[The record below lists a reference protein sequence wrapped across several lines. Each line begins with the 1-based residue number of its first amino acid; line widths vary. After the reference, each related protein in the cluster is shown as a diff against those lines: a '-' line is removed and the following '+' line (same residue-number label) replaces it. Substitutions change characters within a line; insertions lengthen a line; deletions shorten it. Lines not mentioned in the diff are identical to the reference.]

1 MWLRGPGF
9 RECTEEGTDVTAQKE
24 LPTRARVIIVGGG
37 IVGCSIAYHLAKRG
51 VSDVV
56 LLERKQLT
64 CGTTWHAA
72 GLVSMLWP
80 TPFLTRLAKYSH
92 ELYASLEEETGQA
105 TGYRRIGSL
114 SVARTSERLEEL
126 RRTSSMASV
135 FDVESEMIDNERLAE
150 LYPGINTDGILG
162 TLYIEKDGQTNP
174 VDTTVVLA
182 KGARLHGAR
191 VLEGIK
197 VEDILVEDGRA
208 IGVKTDSGSIAADQ
222 VVLAGG
228 LWSRDIAARIGIDLP
243 LYACEHFYVVT
254 DEMDG
259 MTKRPVLRDFDKG
272 VYFKEDAGKMLVGW
286 FEHNARGC
294 SMDRIPEDFCFD
306 EFPCGHDDIEEYLM
320 RGMETVP
327 DLERAGI
334 RTMFNGPESF
344 TPDNLHLLGPT
355 PELDNFFVA
364 CGLNSKGIGA
374 GGGIGKLMADWMIDG
389 HPSGDIWECD
399 VRRHHAV
406 QRGQDYIEARIPEAL
421 GHTYAMHWPFY
432 QYTTA
437 RGAMR
442 SPLHD
447 TLKEQ
452 GACFGEVA
460 GFERPNWFAR
470 GGAKAEYQYSYKRQ
484 NWFDFYAEEHMA
496 VRESVGVYDISSF
509 GKFEVSGPDAQKA
522 LQWICTGDIA
532 VEPGGL
538 VYTQWLNE
546 RGGIEADVTVS
557 RTGPDRFLIAS
568 GIDATNRNWWH
579 LKKNLHGDVQLK
591 DVSPDYACLALQ
603 GPQARSVLE
612 GLADTDVSAQGF
624 TFATGRSAQVAG
636 VQVWL
641 QRLSYVG
648 ELGWELFVPAD
659 QTATV
664 FAELQRAGAAFDIRN
679 VGLHAVNSLRL
690 EKGYRH
696 WGHDIG
702 AADQLTE
709 AGLGFTA
716 KPDAGDFI
724 GRSAFVAAKEA
735 GIPARR
741 LVQFKLDDPE
751 PLLYYNE
758 PIVMDGRIVG
768 YLTSGMYGHALG
780 AAIGMGFVE
789 TAGLSAARIKEAT
802 FEIEV
807 ARERFSAQASLK
819 PFYDPSSS
827 RMKL

>member
-1 MWLRGPGF
+1 MTTQ
-9 RECTEEGTDVTAQKE
+9 TEF
-24 LPTRARVIIVGGG
+24 PTTARVVIIGGG

-51 VSDVV
+51 ISDVV

-80 TPFLTRLAKYSH
+80 TPFLTQLAKYSH
-92 ELYASLEEETGQA
+92 ELYATLEEETGQA

-135 FDVESEMIDNERLAE
+135 FDVESEMIDNERLAQ

-174 VDTTVVLA
+174 VDTTMALA
-182 KGARLHGAR
+182 KGARQNGAR
-191 VLEGIK
+191 VIEGIK
-197 VEDILVEDGRA
+197 VDDILVEDGRA
-208 IGVKTDSGSIAADQ
+208 IGVATQSGSVMADQ
-222 VVLAGG
+222 VILAGG
-228 LWSRDIAARIGIDLP
+228 LWSRDIAAKVGVDLP

-259 MTKRPVLRDFDKG
+259 LTKRPVLRDFDKG

-327 DLERAGI
+327 ALEQAGI
-334 RTMFNGPESF
+334 RTMFDGPESF

-406 QRGQDYIEARIPEAL
+406 QRKQDYIEARIPEAL

-437 RGAMR
+437 RGALR

-447 TLKEQ
+447 TLKAQ

-470 GGAKAEYQYSYKRQ
+470 GGAKAEYEYSYKRQ
-484 NWFDFYAEEHMA
+484 NWFNFYAEEHMA
-496 VRESVGVYDISSF
+496 VRESVGIYDISSF
-509 GKFEVSGPDAQKA
+509 GKVEVSGPDAQNA
-522 LQWICTGDIA
+522 LQWICTGDISA
-532 VEPGGL
+532 EPGAL

-557 RTGPDRFLIAS
+557 RIGPDRFLIAS
-568 GIDATNRNWWH
+568 GIDAANRNWWH

-591 DVSPDYACLALQ
+591 DVSSDYACLALQ
-603 GPQARSVLE
+603 GPAARSVLE
-612 GLADTDVSAQGF
+612 SLTDTDVSAEGF
-624 TFATGRSAQVAG
+624 AFASGRYAQVAG
-636 VQVWL
+636 VRVWM

-716 KPDAGDFI
+716 KPGAGDFI

-735 GIPARR
+735 GTPSRR

-751 PLLYYNE
+751 PLLYHNE

-789 TAGLSAARIKEAT
+789 VANLTPTRIREAT

-819 PFYDPSSS
+819 PLYDPSSS